1 VAELGPLGLVAGRR
15 VRVRQRDDITYAGGG
30 CLDVVQRDGRLVVE
44 LLGVDFVAQERA
56 LVRWPRGVEAQ
67 RRQEVVNDWESKPS
81 CL

>member
-1 VAELGPLGLVAGRR
+1 
-15 VRVRQRDDITYAGGG
+15 
-30 CLDVVQRDGRLVVE
+30 VQRDGRLVVE
-44 LLGVDFVAQERA
+44 LLGVDFVALERA